1 MGCSHCTGG
10 IGMKSTGIVR
20 KLDELGR
27 ITLPIEL
34 RRNLDVNE
42 RDPLEIFVDDDK
54 IILKKYDPSDIFTGD
69 MEDLVEFKGKKVS
82 KSSIRELARLAG
94 FTISEE

>member
-1 MGCSHCTGG
+1 MYVSFVLGG

-69 MEDLVEFKGKKVS
+69 MEYLVEYKGKKVS
-82 KSSIRELARLAG
+82 KNSIKELARLAG
-94 FTISEE
+94 FTISE

>member
-1 MGCSHCTGG
+1 
-10 IGMKSTGIVR
+10 MKSTGIVR

-34 RRNLDVNE
+34 IRNLDVNE

-69 MEDLVEFKGKKVS
+69 MEDLVEYKGKKVS
-82 KSSIRELARLAG
+82 KNSIKELARLAG
-94 FTISEE
+94 FTISE